1 MVFERFCFWYASCLE
16 ICNAVDA
23 SPSNPDLR
31 LIPSIALTA
40 SKSRPALVEATAL
53 TTATKLDAGH
63 VAKDTV
69 RAVCRAVSV
78 PVVAIGGITKENI
91 SELAGCG
98 IDGVALVSAIFAAE
112 DIESECRRLKQLSE
126 KMISE

>member
-1 MVFERFCFWYASCLE
+1 M
-16 ICNAVDA
+16 
-23 SPSNPDLR
+23 
-31 LIPSIALTA
+31 
-40 SKSRPALVEATAL
+40 
-53 TTATKLDAGH
+53 
-63 VAKDTV
+63 